1 MPAVT
6 RPSRIE
12 RAATLVIAALVCAVP
27 LLHSGSLADP
37 FELPKEIAVQG
48 AALVLVALALLAR
61 FADGGAPRRWSLGAL
76 LTWLLVAAGA
86 AALLAAPNR
95 GLGLSSLIEL
105 AAFIIV
111 SWGVARFVREP
122 SRAALILGAILTSA
136 TLVSIGTI
144 AQVFVP
150 GLFWAPGGISILP
163 PSRTGATLGEAGLA
177 VQFLAVALPAGIG
190 AVALG
195 GRQLRAVWGGCLGL
209 VAITLGFAGRPEG
222 WAVGA
227 LILVSLILSRF
238 MQVARSDRQWTR
250 LVPEVGGE
258 SVRTILIAAIVALI
272 VVAITRVPGLLPGG
286 APATP
291 LDGVAML
298 APTTGDPAIDRAAGT
313 RGSLALLHLH
323 PQGVGLGNWRI
334 AFLEVAWTRLVRSPF
349 TLNHQPWHAGNNFL
363 ERAAE
368 MGIFGGAI
376 FALLVVTLLMQAW
389 VAATRAP
396 APWNTAGLVGFN
408 IVLAATI
415 AAFLGEPFEEP
426 AAALVFWVVA
436 GLIQAAASQA
446 PARPGRLAS
455 LLAVRERPAP
465 RSGRLAG
472 ATLVVLFAVAA
483 AVVGARGWGRL
494 LASSQTR
501 DGMAQQYAGRYEAA
515 VQAFGQPAVRRS
527 PDHLPRM
534 QAGTSYLRLGFNDL
548 AAREFGEALERSPW
562 FPAAHLGRATA
573 YQALGRYDLA
583 ENDLRAALAIW
594 PDNSDTRLALARLD
608 AARGRIDAAIEEY
621 AEVARQ
627 NPTLA
632 EPYFHLGELYLKRGQ
647 ADEAIEAFRICGMKN
662 PRYPR
667 LPVAVGDAFFN
678 KGLLE
683 MALRAYQGGAAGD
696 EKDVD
701 VRLKIANTQHALGQY
716 CDAQEA
722 LEAARDLET
731 NTNRRAAILELIR
744 KVEPDCK
751 RQSKSGSRPK
761 R

>member
-6 RPSRIE
+6 RSSRIE
-12 RAATLVIAALVCAVP
+12 RAATPVIAALVCAVP

-37 FELPKEIAVQG
+37 FELPKEIAIQG
-48 AALVLVALALLAR
+48 AALTLFALALMAR
-61 FADGGAPRRWSLGAL
+61 LTGGGAPRRRSLEAL

-86 AALLAAPNR
+86 AALFTAPNR
-95 GLGLSSLIEL
+95 GLAISSLIEL
-105 AAFIIV
+105 AAFIAV

-122 SRAALILGAILTSA
+122 SGTALVLGAILTSA

-150 GLFWAPGGISILP
+150 GFFWTPGGLSILP

-177 VQFLAVALPAGIG
+177 VQFLVVALPAGIG
-190 AVALG
+190 AAALG
-195 GRQLRAVWGGCLGL
+195 GRRLRPVWGGCLGL
-209 VAITLGFAGRPEG
+209 VASALVFAGRPEG
-222 WAVGA
+222 WAVA
-227 LILVSLILSRF
+227 VLVLVSFILLRF
-238 MQVARSDRQWTR
+238 MQVAGSDRRWTR

-258 SVRTILIAAIVALI
+258 SIRTILVAAIAALL
-272 VVAITRVPGLLPGG
+272 VVAITRVPGLLPDSL
-286 APATP
+286 PATP
-291 LDGVAML
+291 LDGVALL
-298 APTTGDPAIDRAAGT
+298 APTTGDPAIDRAAAT
-313 RGSLALLHLH
+313 HGSLALLGLH
-323 PQGVGLGNWRI
+323 PQGVGPGNWRI
-334 AFLEVAWTRLVRSPF
+334 AFLEIAWTRLASSPF
-349 TLNHQPWHAGNNFL
+349 SLNHQPRHVGNNFL

-368 MGIFGGAI
+368 LGLIGGVI
-376 FALLVVTLLMQAW
+376 FALLVLTLLVQAW
-389 VAATRAP
+389 TVAIRAP
-396 APWNTAGLVGFN
+396 APWNTAGLVGLN

-426 AAALVFWVVA
+426 AAALVFWVSA
-436 GLIQAAASQA
+436 GLIQVAASQV

-455 LLAVRERPAP
+455 LLAVRERAP
-465 RSGRLAG
+465 SRSGRLAS
-472 ATLVVLFAVAA
+472 ATLVALFTVIAA
-483 AVVGARGWGRL
+483 IVGARGWGRL

-548 AAREFGEALERSPW
+548 AAREFGEALARSPW
-562 FPAAHLGRATA
+562 FPAAYLGRASA

-583 ENDLRAALAIW
+583 ENDLHAALAIW

-608 AARGRIDAAIEEY
+608 TARGRIDAAIEGYTEI
-621 AEVARQ
+621 ARRS
-627 NPTLA
+627 PTLA
-632 EPYFHLGELYLKRGQ
+632 EPYFHMGELYLMRGQ
-647 ADEAIEAFRICGMKN
+647 ADEAIEAFRICGTKN

-667 LPVAVGDAFFN
+667 LPIVVGDAFFK

-683 MALRAYQGGAAGD
+683 MALRAYQGGAARD

-701 VRLKIANTQHALGQY
+701 VRLKIANTQHALGEY

-731 NTNRRAAILELIR
+731 NANRRVAILDLIR

-751 RQSKSGSRPK
+751 KQSKSGSHPK
-761 R
+761 H